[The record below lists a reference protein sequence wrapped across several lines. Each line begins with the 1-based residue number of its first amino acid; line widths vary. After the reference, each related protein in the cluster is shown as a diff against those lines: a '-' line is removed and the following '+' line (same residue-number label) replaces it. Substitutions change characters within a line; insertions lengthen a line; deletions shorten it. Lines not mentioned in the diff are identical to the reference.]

1 MNNFTPASQT
11 QSYQPYQPYQPTQY
25 FLQPQ
30 GNIYM
35 INSAAEVATV
45 PVGSGVS
52 AAICLREN
60 AIYLK
65 TFQNGAPMILAYKLV
80 PLEGADAQAPA
91 QDASNM
97 QDKKITA
104 VLEDYGKRLE
114 NLEKQ
119 ITSKGGG
126 VEWPKI

>member
-1 MNNFTPASQT
+1 MNNFTAFNQN
-11 QSYQPYQPYQPTQY
+11 QSYQQPYQPTQY
-25 FLQPQ
+25 FPQPQ

-35 INSAAEVATV
+35 INGAADIANV
-45 PVGSGVS
+45 PMGTGVS

-65 TFQNGAPMILAYKLV
+65 TFQNGSPMILGYRLV
-80 PLEGADAQAPA
+80 PLEGADSQSPTQEVAGAV
-91 QDASNM
+91 
-97 QDKKITA
+97 DKKITA
-104 VLEDYGKRLE
+104 ILEDYGKRLE

-119 ITSKGGG
+119 FTPKGGN